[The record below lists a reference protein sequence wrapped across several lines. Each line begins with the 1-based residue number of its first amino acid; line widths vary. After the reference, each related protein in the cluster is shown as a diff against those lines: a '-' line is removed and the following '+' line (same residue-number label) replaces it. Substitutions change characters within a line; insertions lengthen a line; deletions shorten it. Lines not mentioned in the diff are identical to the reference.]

1 MMVLN
6 NFLYLCNDKGTKSNM
21 NIKLHTP
28 KSLKKGSG
36 MSSMKQFLLS
46 IVATSIS
53 IALTFGTAAIID
65 NKKKQKEKHEIVMMV
80 LYDMYNSLKIVE
92 ESDSMLHKSVQLQL
106 KIAEDTTQFQ
116 KLKYHFIPLLPST
129 NYTETTERIFSTS
142 IETIN
147 TVGNVLFT
155 ENVAN
160 FYRARN
166 TYKTMICDT
175 IRNQFSV
182 DVTLA
187 NVKNMLDF
195 DYAFNAAISHGMLNE
210 MQNMFVQCQQMM
222 NVSDEEVEKYR
233 MARLQM
239 DKKSFDEDADHLK
252 LEDEVIELEGK
263 IQDAK
268 KKLKLE

>member
-1 MMVLN
+1 
-6 NFLYLCNDKGTKSNM
+6 M

-28 KSLKKGSG
+28 KSLKMGSG

-65 NKKKQKEKHEIVMMV
+65 HNKKQKEKHEIVMMV

-92 ESDSMLHKSVQLQL
+92 RADSMLHESVRLQL

-116 KLKYHFIPLLPST
+116 KLKFHFIHMLPTT

-160 FYRARN
+160 FYQSRN

-175 IRNQFSV
+175 IRNQLDVS
-182 DVTLA
+182 VTLA
-187 NVKNMLDF
+187 NVKNMLNF
-195 DYAFNAAISHGMLNE
+195 DYAFYAAISHGMLNE

-222 NVSDEEVEKYR
+222 DVSDEEVERYR
-233 MARLQM
+233 DARLQM
-239 DKKSFDEDADHLK
+239 DQKTFDKAEDQLK
-252 LEDEVIELEGK
+252 IRDEVIKLESK
-263 IQDAK
+263 ILEAK

>member
-6 NFLYLCNDKGTKSNM
+6 IFLYLCNDKGTKSNM

-92 ESDSMLHKSVQLQL
+92 RADSMLHESVRLQL

-116 KLKYHFIPLLPST
+116 KLKFYFIHMLPT
-129 NYTETTERIFSTS
+129 TDYTETTERIFSTS

-160 FYRARN
+160 FYQSRN

-175 IRNQFSV
+175 IRNQLDVS
-182 DVTLA
+182 VTLA
-187 NVKNMLDF
+187 NVKNMLNF
-195 DYAFNAAISHGMLNE
+195 DYAFYAAISHGMLNE

-222 NVSDEEVEKYR
+222 DVSDEEVERYR
-233 MARLQM
+233 DARLQM
-239 DKKSFDEDADHLK
+239 DQKTFDKAEDQLK
-252 LEDEVIELEGK
+252 IRDEVIKLESK
-263 IQDAK
+263 ILEAK
-268 KKLKLE
+268 QKLKLE

>member
-1 MMVLN
+1 
-6 NFLYLCNDKGTKSNM
+6 M

-28 KSLKKGSG
+28 KSLKMGSG

-46 IVATSIS
+46 IAATSVS

-65 NKKKQKEKHEIVMMV
+65 HNKKQKEKHEIVMMV

-92 ESDSMLHKSVQLQL
+92 RADSMLHESVRLQL

-116 KLKYHFIPLLPST
+116 KLKVNFIPMLPTT
-129 NYTETTERIFSTS
+129 NYTETTERIFSTN

-160 FYRARN
+160 FYQSRK
-166 TYKTMICDT
+166 TYKTVICDT
-175 IRNQFSV
+175 IHNHFSV
-182 DVTLA
+182 NVSLA

-195 DYAFNAAISHGMLNE
+195 DYAVNAAISHGMLND
-210 MQNMFVQCQQMM
+210 MRHMFVQCQQMM

-233 MARLQM
+233 DARLQM
-239 DKKSFDEDADHLK
+239 DQKTIDKDEDHFSTA
-252 LEDEVIELEGK
+252 DEVIELEGK
-263 IQDAK
+263 IQEAK
-268 KKLKLE
+268 KKLNLE